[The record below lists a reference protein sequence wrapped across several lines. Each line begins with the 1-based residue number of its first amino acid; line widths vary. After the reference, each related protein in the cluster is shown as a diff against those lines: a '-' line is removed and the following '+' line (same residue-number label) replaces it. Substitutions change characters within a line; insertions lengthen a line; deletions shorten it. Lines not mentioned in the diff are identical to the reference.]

1 MACGVKELDC
11 SARLRDLYRD
21 RGICRGK
28 ENPNVLTFT
37 LDRNNHITALTT
49 TPHAQV
55 NPEAARFSGARDLDR
70 LAKLWSG
77 PRLVEIWNALPGQ
90 KPVKKFTNRKAAV
103 SRIWAAAQ
111 SLAPDRTGLCLVPQK
126 AKSGKRAS
134 RIQNPATAGRRGKT
148 GRVLELLQR
157 PGGATLKQLVTAT
170 QWQAHSVRGFLS
182 GALKKKMGLKIVSTK
197 RPAGDRSYSIQ
208 A

>member
-1 MACGVKELDC
+1 
-11 SARLRDLYRD
+11 LRDSCRD
-21 RGICRGK
+21 RGICRDK

-37 LDRNNHITALTT
+37 IDHNNHITALTS
-49 TPHAQV
+49 TPQAQLNAEV
-55 NPEAARFSGARDLDR
+55 ARFSDIRDLGR
-70 LAKLWSG
+70 AAKRWPG

-90 KPVKKFTNRKAAV
+90 KPVKKFTNRKVAV

-111 SLAPDRTGLCLVPQK
+111 SLAPKRGPAGLRLVPRKGNGIKQ
-126 AKSGKRAS
+126 AS
-134 RIQNPATAGRRGKT
+134 RIQKPATARKLGKT

-157 PGGATLKQLVTAT
+157 PGGATLKQLIAAT

-182 GALKKKMGLKIVSTK
+182 GALKKKMALKIVSIK
-197 RPAGDRSYSIQ
+197 EASGVRSYSIE